1 MLKKVID
8 RLSNKDYLVLFMI
21 CCLGFW
27 QLTLFQNIMKWDI
40 LDINLPW
47 RYFVSEC
54 LQNGILPL
62 WNPYINCG
70 FPQSADPMTWY
81 PISWLIG
88 FIVGNNLITLQY
100 EYLFHIFI
108 GSLGI
113 FQLGSL
119 FNFDRQTKLILSI
132 SFMFSGLFVSNAQHL
147 GWIVSA
153 AWFPFILYHY
163 IVFCKS
169 LKLQNGVLFILFFF
183 FQLTGGYAGFFIIT
197 GYILVGLFLFF
208 LIRYW
213 KDQRLKKYIA
223 LNAFHALL
231 FILLSSV
238 VLISSLKV
246 STLLTRY
253 DQLGIEYV
261 TEGALPLKAL
271 ISFVFPFA
279 ATTNAEFWGTDLT
292 LLNCY
297 IGIIPLLFLVFGA
310 ITNRNVYSRLFLIIG
325 IGFLTLALAHVF
337 PFRKWLFYLPFMN
350 IFRFPTIFRFFAMV
364 SFILVAGTGIN
375 QFFKNEHDQKRLKV
389 IVLAFSAIVLV
400 AIVYNVFFIQ
410 KWVFKSLL
418 LFDFKVFLDA
428 ASIHDRIFLQAIIAL
443 AILVSFYFILGRYKG
458 KTRKIWFIVLVAGDL
473 IIATQLNMYHT
484 IVDFASP
491 KSTQRAINNLPQGF
505 PLPDMNEKV
514 IDRSDQ
520 TAPSIPFLWRN
531 LNIFHKR
538 TTFSG
543 YSPYYFSSM
552 LKAEKEGVM
561 HVVIKNPLFYLADCI
576 SSKHII
582 DSLSIDTLSAHKIA
596 IKRFIPTEV
605 KLKVYTNKKQLLT
618 FIQNYYPG
626 WKVYV
631 NGTEKEIIRS
641 NYTFMSVWIEHGEN
655 NIKFEYKPQKVMFAF
670 YLSSIIFIGIIVYL
684 SVSTILGYYRKKKT
698 REDIPG

>member
-1 MLKKVID
+1 MLKKVIN
-8 RLSNKDYLVLFMI
+8 RLNNNYLALFII
-21 CCLGFW
+21 CCLGYW
-27 QLTLFQNIMKWDI
+27 QITLFQNIMKWDI

-47 RYFVSEC
+47 RYFISEC
-54 LQNGILPL
+54 LQNGTLPI

-81 PISWLIG
+81 PVSWFVG
-88 FIVGNNLITLQY
+88 SVFGNNLITLQY
-100 EYLFHIFI
+100 EYLFHVFI
-108 GSLGI
+108 GSVGI
-113 FQLGSL
+113 FQLGAL
-119 FNFDRQTKLILSI
+119 FKFDRQTRFIIGI

-153 AWFPFILYHY
+153 AWFPLILYHY
-163 IVFCKS
+163 IIFCKN
-169 LKLQNGVLFILFFF
+169 LKLKNGAFFILFLF

-213 KDQRLKKYIA
+213 KDKRLKSFIVFNIVLAIAFIA
-223 LNAFHALL
+223 LSA
-231 FILLSSV
+231 V
-238 VLISSLKV
+238 VVVSSLEV
-246 STLLTRY
+246 STWLTRY
-253 DQLGIEYV
+253 HQLSLEYV
-261 TEGALPLKAL
+261 TQGALPLKAL

-279 ATTNAEFWGTDLT
+279 VTNNAAFWGTDLT

-297 IGIIPLLFLVFGA
+297 FGVIPLLFLIFS
-310 ITNRNVYSRLFLIIG
+310 ITTSKDFNPRLLFIIG
-325 IGFLTLALAHVF
+325 IGFLTLALANTF

-364 SFILVAGTGIN
+364 VFILAAGMGIN
-375 QFFKNEHDQKRLKV
+375 QFFKNERYQKQLKV
-389 IVLAFSAIVLV
+389 IVLVFSSMVLV
-400 AIVYNVFFIQ
+400 VLVYNAFYIQ
-410 KWVFKSLL
+410 QWIFKSLL
-418 LFDFKVFLDA
+418 LLDFKVFLDA
-428 ASIHDRIFLQAIIAL
+428 ASIHDRIFLQAVIAL
-443 AILVSFYFILGRYKG
+443 GILISFYFVLIRFKG
-458 KTRKIWFIVLVAGDL
+458 NTRKILFIVIVAVDL

-484 IVDFASP
+484 IVDFANP
-491 KSTQRAINNLPQGF
+491 KPTQIAIQNLAQGF
-505 PLPDMNEKV
+505 PVPDMNEKV
-514 IDRSDQ
+514 IDMSDQ

-552 LKAEKEGVM
+552 FKAENERVM
-561 HVVIKNPLFYLADCI
+561 HAVINNPLFYLADSI

-582 DSLSIDTLSAHKIA
+582 DSLSIDTLSA
-596 IKRFIPTEV
+596 KRITIEEFSPTQVELNV
-605 KLKVYTNKKQLLT
+605 HAEGEQLLT

-631 NGTEKEIIRS
+631 NGIEKEVIRL
-641 NYTFMSVWIEHGEN
+641 NYTFMSVWLEQGESS
-655 NIKFEYKPQKVMFAF
+655 IKFEYKPQKVIIAF
-670 YLSSIIFIGIIVYL
+670 YISTTVFIGIIFYL
-684 SVSTILGYYRKKKT
+684 GVITFVSYFRKRKT

>member
-1 MLKKVID
+1 
-8 RLSNKDYLVLFMI
+8 
-21 CCLGFW
+21 
-27 QLTLFQNIMKWDI
+27 MKWDI

-108 GSLGI
+108 GSVGI
-113 FQLGSL
+113 FQVGSL
-119 FNFDRQTKLILSI
+119 FNFDRQTKRILSI
-132 SFMFSGLFVSNAQHL
+132 SFMFSGLFISNAQHL

-153 AWFPFILYHY
+153 AWFPLILYHY
-163 IVFCKS
+163 IVFCKT
-169 LKLQNGVLFILFFF
+169 LKLKNGALFILFFF

-197 GYILVGLFLFF
+197 GYILMGLFLFF

-213 KDQRLKKYIA
+213 KDQRLKKYIS
-223 LNAFHALL
+223 LNTLL
-231 FILLSSV
+231 AIIFMLLSSV

-279 ATTNAEFWGTDLT
+279 VTKNAEFWGTDLT

-297 IGIIPLLFLVFGA
+297 IGVIPLLFLVFGA
-310 ITNRNVYSRLFLIIG
+310 ITNKNSYSRLFLIFG

-337 PFRKWLFYLPFMN
+337 PFRKWLYYLPFMN
-350 IFRFPTIFRFFAMV
+350 IFRFPTIFRFFAMMF
-364 SFILVAGTGIN
+364 FILVAGMGIN
-375 QFFKNEHDQKRLKV
+375 QFFKKEHHQKLLKG
-389 IVLAFSAIVLV
+389 IVLVFSAIVLV
-400 AIVYNVFFIQ
+400 AIVYNGFFIQ
-410 KWVFKSLL
+410 KWVFKNLL
-418 LFDFKVFLDA
+418 IFDFKLFLDA
-428 ASIHDRIFLQAIIAL
+428 ASIHDRIFLQAIITL
-443 AILVSFYFILGRYKG
+443 AILVSFYYILIRFKG
-458 KTRKIWFIVLVAGDL
+458 NTRKFFLIVLVAFDL

-484 IVDFASP
+484 IVDFANP
-491 KSTQRAINNLPQGF
+491 KPTQQAIQNLPQGF
-505 PLPDMNEKV
+505 PAPDMNKKM
-514 IDRSDQ
+514 IDISDQ

-552 LKAEKEGVM
+552 HKAEKEGLM
-561 HVVIKNPLFYLADCI
+561 HAVISNPLFFLADRI
-576 SSKHII
+576 SSKYII
-582 DSLSIDTLSAHKIA
+582 DSLSIDTLSA
-596 IKRFIPTEV
+596 KRITIEEFSPTQVELNV
-605 KLKVYTNKKQLLT
+605 HTEREQLLT

-631 NGTEKEIIRS
+631 NGIERKIIRS
-641 NYTFMSVWIEHGEN
+641 NYTFMSVWLEQGESS
-655 NIKFEYKPQKVMFAF
+655 IQFEYKPKKVIIAF
-670 YLSSIIFIGIIVYL
+670 YISTIIFMVIIIYL
-684 SVSTILGYYRKKKT
+684 CSITFVKYFRKK
-698 REDIPG
+698 ENPGGFPG